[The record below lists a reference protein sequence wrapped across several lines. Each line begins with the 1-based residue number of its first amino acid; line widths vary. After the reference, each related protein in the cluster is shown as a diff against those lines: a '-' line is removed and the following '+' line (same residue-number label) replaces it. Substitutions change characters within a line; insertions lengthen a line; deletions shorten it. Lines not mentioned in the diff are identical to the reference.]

1 MERPLLVIFLG
12 PSGPTPE
19 EELVDG
25 ARRAAALDAL
35 DMAMAT
41 GAYERALL
49 LTPSP
54 DALGP
59 LPKGVEVVV
68 DEGPFHFGRRLQE
81 VVARLKPPSLVYIGG
96 GALPLLSLEE
106 WAAVAMAL
114 ARQEG
119 VVTNNLHSSDLV
131 AVRPAH
137 AILSIEPPAR
147 DNALARLLAGVGLP
161 TWEMPRTLSTTFDLD
176 TPADVAIL
184 KLTGYAPGPR
194 LQRWAR
200 EVPLELGRYQAL
212 LPVLTD
218 PQAQLFVAGRVGS
231 HVWRFLEEGTAC
243 RVRLLAEERGLQAL
257 GLRARSLL
265 GMMAEA
271 LGEEGLARALALL
284 GDAAVVDT
292 RVLMSHL
299 GMDPSRRDRFLSDL
313 GRPHEIGE
321 PRLRRLTHAL
331 ISAPVPVLLG
341 GHSLVTGGIMA
352 LARFAWEVRDRGM
365 GLR

>member
-1 MERPLLVIFLG
+1 
-12 PSGPTPE
+12 
-19 EELVDG
+19 
-25 ARRAAALDAL
+25 
-35 DMAMAT
+35 
-41 GAYERALL
+41 
-49 LTPSP
+49 
-54 DALGP
+54 
-59 LPKGVEVVV
+59 
-68 DEGPFHFGRRLQE
+68 
-81 VVARLKPPSLVYIGG
+81 
-96 GALPLLSLEE
+96 
-106 WAAVAMAL
+106 
-114 ARQEG
+114 

-147 DNALARLLAGVGLP
+147 DNALARLLGGVGLP
-161 TWEMPRTLSTTFDLD
+161 TREMPRTLSTTFDLD